1 MNGITTFFEFFFR
14 IYKFIVVKCVFVK
27 NDSGKVSHISLGD
40 SSFSWNVLALDGDNI
55 IAGKS
60 RCIFQFILV
69 PVIAIPLIKES
80 IIFFFWLKSVVVPLM
95 FLQSSMG
102 PLSVRHPQRPH
113 GVG

>member
-27 NDSGKVSHISLGD
+27 NDSGKVSRISLGD

-69 PVIAIPLIKES
+69 PVIVVPLIEEYH
-80 IIFFFWLKSVVVPLM
+80 FFGLKSVVVPLM